1 MVNKFTAKEQTH
13 IARAVEI
20 ADVNARYDAEVKL
33 LLSDRRLL
41 AWIMK
46 YTVSELMDYD
56 IETIMGCIEGEPEV
70 SVTSVY
76 PGMSRVNSEKITG
89 MSTEEKIPNEGGITY
104 DIRFYVI
111 TPEREQVKLIV
122 NVEAQKKF
130 YPGYDL
136 VTRGVFYCARMLSAQ
151 LDTEFT
157 ADNYDGIK
165 KVYSVWLCMDV
176 PENAEYTITEYR
188 MEPRFLYGEYRGK
201 ARYDLLSVITVCL
214 GKDGKETEGNKLHR
228 LLTAILSGRLTVQE
242 KKDILEQEYG
252 FAMNRE
258 VDGRMTG
265 MCNLSEL
272 IEERALERGI
282 ETGIERGIERGRAE
296 EIVESSME
304 FGLSESE
311 ILERLQSKLNIPLN
325 AAREYF
331 EMYG

>member
-1 MVNKFTAKEQTH
+1 MFLDSCIRRRTRDDMVNEFTAKEQTH

-165 KVYSVWLCMDV
+165 KVY
-176 PENAEYTITEYR
+176 
-188 MEPRFLYGEYRGK
+188 
-201 ARYDLLSVITVCL
+201 
-214 GKDGKETEGNKLHR
+214 
-228 LLTAILSGRLTVQE
+228 
-242 KKDILEQEYG
+242 G